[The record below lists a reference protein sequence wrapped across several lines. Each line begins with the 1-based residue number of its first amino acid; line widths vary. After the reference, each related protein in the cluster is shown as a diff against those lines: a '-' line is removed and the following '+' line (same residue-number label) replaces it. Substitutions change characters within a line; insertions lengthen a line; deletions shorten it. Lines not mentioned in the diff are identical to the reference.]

1 MNLEEKK
8 LLGERIRSCRIQ
20 AKLSQDGL
28 ATILGMKR
36 TNIAN
41 YEAGR
46 VIPPGNVL
54 VELAETFAVT
64 TDYLLGITD
73 DPISN
78 VEIDDDIREIQ
89 RAARRMNNKDRKK
102 MLDIIKLT
110 FDEAFDDEDDDDD
123 DDI

>member
-1 MNLEEKK
+1 MNLEDKK

-20 AKLSQDGL
+20 AELSQDGL

-54 VELAETFAVT
+54 VELAETFGVP

-73 DPISN
+73 DPFSN
-78 VEIDDDIREIQ
+78 GEIDDDIREIQ
-89 RAARRMNNKDRKK
+89 RAARKMNNKDRKK

-110 FDEAFDDEDDDDD
+110 FEEAFDDDEDDDDD
-123 DDI
+123 I

>member
-8 LLGERIRSCRIQ
+8 LLGERIRSCRIK
-20 AKLSQDGL
+20 AELSQDGL

-54 VELAETFAVT
+54 VELAETFGVT

-73 DPISN
+73 DPVSN

-123 DDI
+123 I